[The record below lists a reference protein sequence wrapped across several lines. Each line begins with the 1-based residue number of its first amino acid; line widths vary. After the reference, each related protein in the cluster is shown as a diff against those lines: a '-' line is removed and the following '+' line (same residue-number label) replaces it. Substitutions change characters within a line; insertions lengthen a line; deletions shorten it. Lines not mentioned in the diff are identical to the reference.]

1 MRFSPNMAKRGM
13 VNSAITR
20 MEATVRNLA
29 YMGTWSM
36 KKSVKGMKFFPHE
49 RRIDNMV
56 ATSSAHFSGPFTT
69 NRLNTKRATTKA
81 PT

>member
-1 MRFSPNMAKRGM
+1 
-13 VNSAITR
+13 

-36 KKSVKGMKFFPHE
+36 KKSVRPMKFLPQASITDNKVAA
-49 RRIDNMV
+49 RR
-56 ATSSAHFSGPFTT
+56 AHFIGPLTM
-69 NRLNTKRATTKA
+69 NRPNINKKSTKA